1 MTITYILS
9 QVFIILN
16 YVFLVLTYQAK
27 NRKRILAFNFGA
39 LIATGI
45 SYLFLSAYSGLAM
58 VFVAVIRNIIF
69 IIDEKKNGKSKKN
82 GIKDY
87 IILAVLF
94 AIAIISAKLTY
105 NGILSMMSV
114 AATMLYTYSVWQKN
128 TKVYKALG
136 LPVGILW
143 IIYNIYIFSIFGI
156 ILEVIL
162 AISSIIGYVRE
173 NKEMKR
179 GNNMNLVYK
188 KIEEKDKDQ
197 LFNLIDTVLTGL
209 ENKEYFI
216 PYEQWELDSMFDE
229 VNYAPLY
236 GAYDGEKLVG
246 MAQLYV
252 SQDMLA
258 DFKKEFE
265 LEEYKVCELGRKFS
279 TTRI

>member
-1 MTITYILS
+1 MTITYMLS
-9 QVFIILN
+9 QFFIILN